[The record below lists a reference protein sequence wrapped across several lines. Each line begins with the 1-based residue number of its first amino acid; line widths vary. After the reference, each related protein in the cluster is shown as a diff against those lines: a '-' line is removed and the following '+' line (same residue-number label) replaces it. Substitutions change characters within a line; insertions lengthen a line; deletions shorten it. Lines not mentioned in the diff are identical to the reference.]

1 MIEVKTESKA
11 DPAAMLKKPTQSTEN
26 SPTVPPPRKA
36 SPACAKV
43 LTARSPAL
51 LINSLLNIFIR
62 PFCISV
68 LAVLPRCADRVS
80 RRNNRDK

>member
-1 MIEVKTESKA
+1 VMMEVKTDSKA
-11 DPAAMLKKPTQSTEN
+11 EPNAMLKKPTQSTEK

-51 LINSLLNIFIR
+51 LINSLLNIS
-62 PFCISV
+62 ISPILIV
-68 LAVLPRCADRVS
+68 VSSVLPRCTNSVR
-80 RRNNRDK
+80 RRND